1 MMMSQEERKKLE
13 RVKQT
18 RLDKQRL
25 AKESWKVK
33 RMCLGLAREM
43 VDRVV
48 DLAELSSK
56 RDQNGDQML
65 VMDDGDYDMD
75 EDGLA
80 VRDEGGMGSRN
91 LHDKGLGHYG
101 CDLGSRDNESLVGLG
116 DEMEIIG
123 GVQSS
128 R

>member
-1 MMMSQEERKKLE
+1 M
-13 RVKQT
+13 
-18 RLDKQRL
+18 
-25 AKESWKVK
+25 K

-91 LHDKGLGHYG
+91 LHDKRLGHG